1 MKITHI
7 QKIIIFAPDSG
18 WCAVSAATVG
28 VCTPLRRPF
37 EPAGGPWRRIDNS
50 PEGQS
55 GRTIRASSMVDICRS
70 SAIGSAQ
77 MVRIQPVQIED
88 KECGGSVWE
97 SNPPPPARAEGHW
110 I

>member
-1 MKITHI
+1 MPLLS
-7 QKIIIFAPDSG
+7 QLPAFR
-18 WCAVSAATVG
+18 
-28 VCTPLRRPF
+28 TPLRRPL
-37 EPAGGPWRRIDNS
+37 EPAGARRRKIDNS

-55 GRTIRASSMVDICRS
+55 GHTIRASGMVGIGRS
-70 SAIGSAQ
+70 SAMDSAQ
-77 MVRIQPVQIED
+77 IVRIHAVQIED